1 MSSAVVARSTD
12 LPPAWKSLLSVV
24 AHPDDEYV
32 GLGAVL
38 DAFIFAGATVR
49 VLCLTHG
56 QTWTLDEA
64 PGDLAALRGAET
76 ASAVDVLGA
85 SRAQLSVGLDGALSL
100 ASATRLAAQ
109 VVAEAEAC
117 HADGL
122 LAFDTAG
129 LTGHLDQVA
138 ATLAVLTAAGI
149 ITLPVLGWTF
159 PESVAAQLSQEFGA
173 GIAGDRDNDIDI
185 DLRVSFE
192 RARQRVA
199 SHAQLEQTLPGSA
212 PWRRLQLLADTGCL
226 RWLL

>member
-1 MSSAVVARSTD
+1 MSSEVATRSTD
-12 LPPAWKSLLSVV
+12 LPPAWKSVLSVV
-24 AHPDDEYV
+24 AHPDDEYD

-64 PGDLAALRGAET
+64 PGDLAALRGAEM
-76 ASAVDVLGA
+76 ASAADVLGA
-85 SRAQLSVGLDGALSL
+85 IRAQLSVGLDGSLSKVGL
-100 ASATRLAAQ
+100 RRLAAQ

-122 LAFDTAG
+122 LALDTAG

-138 ATLAVLTAAGI
+138 ATLAVLSAAETV
-149 ITLPVLGWTF
+149 TLPVLGWTF
-159 PESVAAQLSQEFGA
+159 PETVAAQLNREFGA
-173 GIAGDRDNDIDI
+173 GITGDRDNDI

-192 RARQRVA
+192 RARQRLA
-199 SHAQLEQTLPGSA
+199 SHALLDQTLPGGAS
-212 PWRRLQLLADTGCL
+212 WRRLHLLADSGCL

>member
-1 MSSAVVARSTD
+1 MNSGVEARSTD
-12 LPPAWKSLLSVV
+12 LPPAWKSVLSVV

-56 QTWTLDEA
+56 QSWTLDEA
-64 PGDLAALRGAET
+64 PGDLAALRGAEM
-76 ASAVDVLGA
+76 ASAADVLGA
-85 SRAQLSVGLDGALSL
+85 IRAQLPVSLDGALSKVSL
-100 ASATRLAAQ
+100 TRLAAQ

-122 LAFDTAG
+122 LAFDTTG

-138 ATLAVLTAAGI
+138 ATSAVLLAAEMV
-149 ITLPVLGWTF
+149 TLPVLGWTF
-159 PESVAAQLSQEFGA
+159 PETVAAQLNHEFGA
-173 GIAGDRDNDIDI
+173 GIAGDRDHDI

-192 RARQRVA
+192 RARQRLA
-199 SHAQLEQTLPGSA
+199 SHALLDQRLPGSA
-212 PWRRLQLLADTGCL
+212 SWRRLQLLADSGCL

>member
-1 MSSAVVARSTD
+1 MSRGVVARSTD
-12 LPPAWKSLLSVV
+12 LPPTWKSVLSVV
-24 AHPDDEYV
+24 AHPDDQYA

-38 DAFIFAGATVR
+38 DAFIYAGATVR

-64 PGDLAALRGAET
+64 PGDLAALRGVEM
-76 ASAVDVLGA
+76 ASAADVLGA
-85 SRAQLSVGLDGALSL
+85 TRAQLPVSLDGALNQVSL
-100 ASATRLAAQ
+100 TRLAAL
-109 VVAEAEAC
+109 VVAEAEAG

-138 ATLAVLTAAGI
+138 ATSAALVAAELVK
-149 ITLPVLGWTF
+149 LPVLGWTF
-159 PESVAAQLSQEFGA
+159 PETVAAQLNREFEA
-173 GIAGDRDNDIDI
+173 GITKDRDKDI

-192 RARQRVA
+192 RARQRLA
-199 SHAQLEQTLPGSA
+199 SHALLSQTLPGSA
-212 PWRRLQLLADTGCL
+212 PWRRLQLLADSGCL

>member
-1 MSSAVVARSTD
+1 MSSGVEARSTD
-12 LPPAWKSLLSVV
+12 LPPAWKSVLSVV

-56 QTWTLDEA
+56 QAWALDEA

-85 SRAQLSVGLDGALSL
+85 SRAQLSAGLDGALSMV
-100 ASATRLAAQ
+100 SPMRLAAQ

-122 LAFDTAG
+122 LAFDAAG
-129 LTGHLDQVA
+129 LAGHLDQVA
-138 ATLAVLTAAGI
+138 ATLAALTAAEVL
-149 ITLPVLGWTF
+149 TLPVLGWTF

-173 GIAGDRDNDIDI
+173 GIAGDRDNDI

>member
-1 MSSAVVARSTD
+1 MSSGPVARSTD
-12 LPPAWKSLLSVV
+12 IPPAWKSVLSVV
-24 AHPDDEYV
+24 AHPEDEHA

-56 QTWTLDEA
+56 QAWTLDEA
-64 PGDLAALRGAET
+64 PGDLAALRGAEM
-76 ASAVDVLGA
+76 ASAADVLGA
-85 SRAQLSVGLDGALSL
+85 IRAQLLPSLDGELNKVSQMQ
-100 ASATRLAAQ
+100 LAAQ

-138 ATLAVLTAAGI
+138 ATLAVLSAAETV
-149 ITLPVLGWTF
+149 TLPVLGWNFSET
-159 PESVAAQLSQEFGA
+159 VATQLSLELGT
-173 GIAGDRDNDIDI
+173 GIAGDRDNDI

-192 RARQRVA
+192 RARQRLA
-199 SHAQLEQTLPGSA
+199 SHALLDQTLPGGAS
-212 PWRRLQLLADTGCL
+212 WRRLQLLADSGCL